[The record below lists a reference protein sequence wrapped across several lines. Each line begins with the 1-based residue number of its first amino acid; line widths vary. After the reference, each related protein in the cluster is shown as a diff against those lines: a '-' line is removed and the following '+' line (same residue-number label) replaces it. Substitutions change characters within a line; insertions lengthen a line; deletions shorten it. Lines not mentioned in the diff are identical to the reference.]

1 MRRFVPVLLIAVVLA
16 AAGYGV
22 FQWACRNPDGLPMR
36 DLGQAAGEAY
46 VFGYPLVL
54 MDETRRT
61 MLASPEIET
70 NWLHHRRAL
79 PGFGDEAVVR
89 PNRDTL
95 YSLAWL
101 DLSDGPA
108 LLHYPGNAGRYW
120 LAQIMDAWTDVDGAV
135 GSRTAVPA
143 VSGVQIA
150 GPGWDGPRLEDYPRI
165 EVSTDTAWL
174 LIRVAVADAPY
185 DLEAGRAVQD
195 GFWLTAHESDQPDFE
210 IREQRPADAV
220 AAMAP
225 DAFFARLAGLMQ
237 ANPARVA
244 DAPMIERLEAL
255 GVTPQGY
262 QDDGFGPLAR
272 MAVARGV
279 EVARERLAQGVQ
291 SRPYGPTNWRTA
303 LGLGDYGTDYAL
315 RAGVALIGLGAN
327 RPEDAIY
334 PSTDIDAD
342 GRALDG
348 EHAYHIRFA
357 SGETPPA
364 DAFWSVTAYDADG
377 FLQDVARPVLGDRDA
392 LVFEDDG
399 ALVLTISANRPDDV
413 PARNWIEVAPG
424 APFQLTARLYDPQ
437 SQALSGAWRMPP
449 VERLD

>member
-1 MRRFVPVLLIAVVLA
+1 MRNLTALLLIAAALA
-16 AAGYGV
+16 AGGFGA
-22 FQWACRNPDGLPMR
+22 FQWAARNPDGLALR

-54 MDETRRT
+54 MDETRRA

-101 DLSDGPA
+101 DLSHGPA
-108 LLHYPGNAGRYW
+108 LLQYPDDADRYW
-120 LAQIMDAWTDVDGAV
+120 LAQVMDAWTDVDGTV
-135 GSRTAVPA
+135 GSRTAVPGA
-143 VSGVQIA
+143 SGVQIA
-150 GPGWDGPRLEDYPRI
+150 GPGWDGPRLDDYPRI

-174 LIRVAVADAPY
+174 LIRVAVADTPE

-195 GFWLTAHESDQPDFE
+195 EFQLTAHEPDQPGFDA
-210 IREQRPADAV
+210 RNLRPSDAV

-225 DAFFARLAGLMQ
+225 DAFLDRLAELL
-237 ANPARVA
+237 AAHPARPD
-244 DAPMIERLEAL
+244 DAPMVERLGAL
-255 GVTPQGY
+255 GLTPQGY
-262 QDDGFGPLAR
+262 QAVGFGPLAR
-272 MAVARGV
+272 IAIARGV

-303 LGLGDYGTDYAL
+303 LDLGDYGADYAL

-334 PSTDIDAD
+334 PSTDIDSD
-342 GRALDG
+342 GRLLSGD
-348 EHAYHIRFA
+348 HIYQIRFA
-357 SGETPPA
+357 SSETPPA
-364 DAFWSVTAYDADG
+364 AAFWSLTAYDADG

-392 LVFEDDG
+392 LVFEADG
-399 ALVLTISANRPDDV
+399 ALVLTISTDRPDGV
-413 PARNWIEVAPG
+413 PASNWIEVTPG

-437 SQALSGAWRMPP
+437 PQALSGAWRMPP
-449 VERLD
+449 VVRLD